1 MEILRKRSN
10 EGMSNIS
17 KHILRQKMI
26 EKRQRTSYDEI
37 VTKSK
42 QIKKRLF
49 ELDVFEKSKT
59 VMFYVGK
66 GDEVQTKDM
75 VLESMKMDKIVSVP
89 YIESSGNR
97 EMCASLLKN
106 FDRDL
111 TKGEYGILFPKKESY
126 RPINASSL
134 DLIIVPGVCFDK
146 NGNRIGHGG
155 GYYDHFLKSVSK
167 KTMLIGLAF
176 DFQVVKDVPHDER
189 DIPMQIVLTE
199 RRILKCHNLKLL

>member
-37 VTKSK
+37 ATKSE

-49 ELDVFEKSKT
+49 ELNVFKKSKT

-75 VLESMKMDKIVSVP
+75 VLESMKMGKIVSVP
-89 YIESSGNR
+89 YR
-97 EMCASLLKN
+97 
-106 FDRDL
+106 RQW
-111 TKGEYGILFPKKESY
+111 
-126 RPINASSL
+126 
-134 DLIIVPGVCFDK
+134 
-146 NGNRIGHGG
+146 
-155 GYYDHFLKSVSK
+155 KS
-167 KTMLIGLAF
+167 
-176 DFQVVKDVPHDER
+176 
-189 DIPMQIVLTE
+189 
-199 RRILKCHNLKLL
+199 